1 MSVSERTKKAMQ
13 DFGLTDYETRVYLN
27 LLQSEE
33 MVASE
38 ISKIAN
44 VPYSRVYEVLSDLE
58 RKGWIESNDGRPKNY
73 RARPPLIALENTKN
87 KIEKVQKIN
96 EEQILGE
103 LLPLFEN
110 KKSFERPEIW
120 IVRGESNII
129 ERAKDAI
136 SQSRKEVLLALP
148 FITKNISENF
158 SPLLI
163 YLKSRG
169 IKVTILASD
178 ASSKILKRF
187 NQMAEIRVR
196 DKMFGG
202 GIISD
207 SKEVL
212 LLLGGEAESSEPI
225 AICSSHVSLA
235 KFAKEY
241 FEWLFNTSKR
251 I

>member
-13 DFGLTDYETRVYLN
+13 DFGLTDYETRIYLT
-27 LLQSEE
+27 LLQYEE
-33 MVASE
+33 MAASE
-38 ISKIAN
+38 ISKTAN
-44 VPYSRVYEVLSDLE
+44 VPFSRVYEILSDLE
-58 RKGWIESNDGRPKNY
+58 EKGWIESNDNRPKNF
-73 RARPPLIALENTKN
+73 RARPPLIALENTKSS
-87 KIEKVQKIN
+87 IERVQKMN
-96 EEQILGE
+96 ETQILGE
-103 LLPLFEN
+103 LQPLFEN
-110 KKSFERPEIW
+110 KESFEKPEIW
-120 IVRGESNII
+120 IVRGENNII
-129 ERAKDAI
+129 ERAKDTI

-148 FITKNISENF
+148 FITKNISENV

-178 ASSKILKRF
+178 VSSRILKKF
-187 NQMAEIRVR
+187 NQIAEIRVR

-212 LLLGGEAESSEPI
+212 LLLGGESEGSEPI
-225 AICSSHVSLA
+225 AICSSHISLA

-241 FEWLFNTSKR
+241 FEWLFNTSKK